1 MLSFS
6 CICRRVL
13 DTSSIQPGHL
23 GPRCSGDLMWFVGLS
38 DQNYVGFKW
47 ISAIV
52 PWRQLEG
59 AKLFRCHSR
68 GCRKVGSDSF
78 ETRLYSMLLTCIT
91 PSQEYQ
97 PITIINIIMPSI
109 CQVGIQEQCE
119 HTSHSSQSQPAIKTR
134 TSHLNPGTSRDK
146 HLGDTTETPLRHHPG
161 QDTTKT
167 RPKNHQETTDRD
179 T

>member
-6 CICRRVL
+6 CICRKVL

-23 GPRCSGDLMWFVGLS
+23 GPRCNGDLMWFVGLS

-59 AKLFRCHSR
+59 ANLFRCHSR
-68 GCRKVGSDSF
+68 GCRKVASDSF

-97 PITIINIIMPSI
+97 PIRIINIIMPSI

-119 HTSHSSQSQPAIKTR
+119 HTSHSSQSQPAIKKR
-134 TSHLNPGTSRDK
+134 TSRDLTK
-146 HLGDTTETPLRHHPG
+146 STPLWIPADSWG
-161 QDTTKT
+161 PNFIAINCEMVP
-167 RPKNHQETTDRD
+167 RPSLYIYI
-179 T
+179 